1 MNRIDFMTKTDEF
14 MMNMDTYTADF
25 WLQMNMPNAE
35 SNYLRMQTN
44 PSVNAMDK
52 VDKKSVDGLIQDG
65 ENLYTEF

>member
-1 MNRIDFMTKTDEF
+1 
-14 MMNMDTYTADF
+14 
-25 WLQMNMPNAE
+25 MNMPNAE